1 MQCSETEGDRL
12 AGVQKLCKD
21 VKKLPTDKWEQER
34 GMARG
39 PRRHAAGTAGS
50 SCQM

>member
-1 MQCSETEGDRL
+1 MQCSETESDRF

-21 VKKLPTDKWEQER
+21 VKKLPTDKRQQER

-39 PRRHAAGTAGS
+39 PRRHALGTAGS
-50 SCQM
+50 CQI